1 MSDAL
6 SRIRVVLVEPRQPGN
21 IGSVAR
27 AMKNAGL
34 TRLYLVRAADHTC
47 GDARKMAHGSGD
59 VLYGATVTDTLD
71 EALEGTILT
80 VGTSARARKDFDVLY
95 GPAEVAARL
104 VALPPEGDG
113 ALVFGREKTGLTNDE
128 LEKCQIV
135 CRIPSAHTYPSL
147 NLAQAVLIMG
157 YELYRAALDP
167 NEQPDL
173 QLAPHEQIE
182 AMYEHVARG
191 LDMLGFSSHHRPE
204 TFMRSIRRLFGR
216 HQLEKRDVSTLHR
229 IFRHIDRF
237 IARHEIEV
245 EPNGPMSRANRASD
259 VSYTS
264 NHQKSDQHA
273 PDQEE

>member
-1 MSDAL
+1 MTTSPPSL
-6 SRIRVVLVEPRQPGN
+6 SHIRVVLVEPAQAGN

-34 TRLYLVRAADHTC
+34 TRLYLVRPVDHTT

-59 VLYGATVTDTLD
+59 ILYGATVTDTLD

-95 GPAEVAARL
+95 GPSEVATRL
-104 VALPPEGDG
+104 VSLPADCEG

-128 LEKCQIV
+128 LEKCQLL
-135 CRIPSAHTYPSL
+135 CRIPSAHSYPSL
-147 NLAQAVLIMG
+147 NLSQAVLIMG
-157 YELYRAALDP
+157 YELYRTAANPD
-167 NEQPDL
+167 ERPDL
-173 QLAPHEQIE
+173 EIAPYEQIE
-182 AMYEHVARG
+182 AMYAHVAGG

-216 HQLEKRDVSTLHR
+216 IQLEKRDVSTLHR

-237 IARHEIEV
+237 VVRHNIQV
-245 EPNGPMSRANRASD
+245 EPDGPMSRANRATD
-259 VSYTS
+259 VSESETE
-264 NHQKSDQHA
+264 KTDE
-273 PDQEE
+273 PE